1 MLATQGSVDL
11 SPHLPPLS
19 VASSAGAGGTFFGRT
34 FLRRGTSA
42 DLGATAGG
50 RGLWLGLGSGKQR
63 RQQQQAEPVASSP
76 GADAAPSDDDPSSEG
91 YHRLPAG
98 AFDEQLAPL
107 GAAAATSSFRP
118 SRSAAAVSFVDAG
131 PLLRPVSP
139 LEQPALRVATGRP
152 HSPFGLPPGDDWT
165 VRCAA
170 A

>member
-1 MLATQGSVDL
+1 MLATQGSADL

-19 VASSAGAGGTFFGRT
+19 VAGSAGAGGTFFGRT

-50 RGLWLGLGSGKQR
+50 RGPWLGLGSGKQR
-63 RQQQQAEPVASSP
+63 KQQQQAEPVASSP

-131 PLLRPVSP
+131 PLLRPISP
-139 LEQPALRVATGRP
+139 LEQPALRVATGRH

-170 A
+170 S